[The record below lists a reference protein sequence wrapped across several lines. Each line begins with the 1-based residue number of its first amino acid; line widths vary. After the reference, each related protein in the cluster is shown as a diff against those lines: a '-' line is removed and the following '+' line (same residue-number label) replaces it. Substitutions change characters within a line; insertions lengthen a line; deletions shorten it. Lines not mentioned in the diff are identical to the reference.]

1 MAFDP
6 AEVRAPAGAAPAEAP
21 NRVDEGTMALRSAA
35 VSGTGVPAAARGGER
50 NVPSGAGRVVGLLA
64 AVGVALGLASAAWA
78 GVTVERHAFAT
89 AVEAREPVGEGATF
103 PADVGR
109 LYFFT
114 QIRGVGEGD
123 RVRHV
128 WIYDGRE
135 VADVALAVSG
145 PVWRTWS
152 SKAVPPSWRGDWA
165 VEVRD
170 AAGAVLA
177 TAGCRVE

>member
-1 MAFDP
+1 MAFHP
-6 AEVRAPAGAAPAEAP
+6 AEVSAAAGAALTEVH
-21 NRVDEGTMALRSAA
+21 NRLSEGAMELRPGPVRGTA
-35 VSGTGVPAAARGGER
+35 VLGGSRGGVRSVLPEAR
-50 NVPSGAGRVVGLLA
+50 RLAGLLA
-64 AVGVALGLASAAWA
+64 AAVLLACAAEAAA
-78 GVTVERHAFAT
+78 GVTVERYAFAT
-89 AVEAREPVGEGATF
+89 AVEAREPVGEGTTF

-114 QIRGVGEGD
+114 QLRGAGEGD

-135 VADVALAVSG
+135 VADVALSVSG

-152 SKAVPPSWRGDWA
+152 SKAVPPSWKGDWT

>member
-1 MAFDP
+1 MAFHP
-6 AEVRAPAGAAPAEAP
+6 AEVGAAVGAALAAVA
-21 NRVDEGTMALRSAA
+21 NRVDEGTMALRSGA
-35 VSGTGVPAAARGGER
+35 VSGTGVSAAARER
-50 NVPSGAGRVVGLLA
+50 VRSVLPGARRVVGLLA
-64 AVGVALGLASAAWA
+64 AAGVVLGLTTAAAA
-78 GVTVERHAFAT
+78 GVTVERYAFAT
-89 AVEAREPVGEGATF
+89 AVEAREPLGEGTTF

-114 QIRGVGEGD
+114 RIRGAGEGD

-135 VADVALAVSG
+135 VADVDLTVSG

-152 SKAVPPSWRGDWA
+152 SKAVPPSWRGDWT